1 MTVIIKEKYT
11 EAKMCRAVKFYEKHV
26 ALGLVKL
33 RKEKIRDGMHR
44 ILKDKKKNVHDTV
57 SLGIVRIA
65 ILLEESHQYFLKCT
79 EYKGI

>member
-33 RKEKIRDGMHR
+33 RKEKNKRWYAQNTER
-44 ILKDKKKNVHDTV
+44 QKKKC
-57 SLGIVRIA
+57 S
-65 ILLEESHQYFLKCT
+65 
-79 EYKGI
+79 

>member
-33 RKEKIRDGMHR
+33 RKEKNKRWYAQNTER
-44 ILKDKKKNVHDTV
+44 QKKKMFM
-57 SLGIVRIA
+57 I
-65 ILLEESHQYFLKCT
+65 QYL
-79 EYKGI
+79 

>member
-44 ILKDKKKNVHDTV
+44 ILKDKKK
-57 SLGIVRIA
+57 
-65 ILLEESHQYFLKCT
+65 KCS
-79 EYKGI
+79 